1 MKFKKYHGAG
11 NDYIYVDARTDE
23 RDWQSL
29 ARAVSDRHKG
39 IGADGLIILLRS
51 SAADLRMR
59 MFNADGSEGEMC
71 GNGIR
76 CFVRFALEEKAIGPV
91 GDVVKVETEA
101 GVMSVTPIWEGGQ
114 MTRASVDMG
123 RPSLQPADIPM
134 ALPGNKPIQD
144 YALTLDDISVEV
156 TAVSMGNPH
165 AVALLQQDIAEFPL
179 HEVGPRVELHP
190 LFPNR
195 VNFEIVN
202 ILDRDR
208 LRVRVWERGSGLTQA
223 CGTGA
228 CAAVVAARLHGRVD
242 DEVDV
247 ELPGGVLTVRWPGQ
261 GTVTLEGPVA
271 EVFEGVWRD

>member
-271 EVFEGVWRD
+271 KVFEGVWRD

>member
-51 SAADLRMR
+51 SAGDLRMR